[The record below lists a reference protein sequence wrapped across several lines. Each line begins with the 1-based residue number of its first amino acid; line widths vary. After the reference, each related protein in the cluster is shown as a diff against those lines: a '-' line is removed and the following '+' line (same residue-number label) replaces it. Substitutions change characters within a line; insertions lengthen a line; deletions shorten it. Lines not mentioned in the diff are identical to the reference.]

1 MSNRRL
7 ARLNEQLRREVSD
20 IIRVHVRDPDVGRP
34 TVTEV
39 DVTPDLWMARVYVRP
54 DPTLESSSTE
64 VMLEGLGR
72 AAPYI
77 RRELGKSLRVRRVP
91 ELRFEADSTLEN
103 ALRIEQILREVLPGP
118 GSSEDEGAKGK
129 DPAGESDP
137 MESKG
142 GEKPDHEE
150 EGRS

>member
-20 IIRVHVRDPDVGRP
+20 IIRVHVRDPDVGHP

-54 DPTLESSSTE
+54 DPTLESASTE

-118 GSSEDEGAKGK
+118 GDAEDEGAMGK
-129 DPAGESDP
+129 DRAGEADLL
-137 MESKG
+137 ESKG